1 VVAGRTRRS
10 GVGAV
15 VPADGLIVVVVV
27 LLRGAGRAV
36 VLVEVVVLVVEDD
49 VVVSG
54 GVLGGGTMAVEP
66 PAVLDGCSCRAVGA
80 ASSVARSPAHEASGP
95 GTATAPARA
104 RHAIT
109 GRRGTVHLQDQA
121 RQRRNDSRVRSAPP
135 ASRDDVTASSRSVP
149 GRYVGGA
156 RRVPPPV
163 TPAP

>member
-121 RQRRNDSRVRSAPP
+121 RQRRTTREYVR
-135 ASRDDVTASSRSVP
+135 
-149 GRYVGGA
+149 
-156 RRVPPPV
+156 RRPPPGM
-163 TPAP
+163 T